1 MATSILLRY
10 ARSALR
16 STDLATRCL
25 PAVTG
30 ATGMTSIPL
39 ISQRSWNIARLFS
52 SRPPNTVTTLE
63 RKEYD
68 KVFEVT
74 DDIANSEAK
83 LHALFLKWLSH
94 NERHFDIE
102 DNVAFKKRFEI
113 FKEEARYVNEWNKG
127 GHSSTCG
134 LNAFS
139 DLTRQ
144 EFASGEINSKKA
156 GFHRTRGRSLG
167 RKANQAITNG
177 PFSYFNLRCC
187 SMGSN
192 SRLSMPKTIPPVC
205 IKAILAEESKTMLS
219 LLSNGSSFRSLNLY
233 LTLLLES
240 PFHNSHFF
248 PTYSLKCSSLRFL
261 MEMDEKVNFL
271 GIKKRVDYD
280 GGGVERIQVGE

>member
-25 PAVTG
+25 HAITG
-30 ATGMTSIPL
+30 ATGMTAIPL
-39 ISQRSWNIARLFS
+39 ISQRSGNMARLFS

-63 RKEYD
+63 PEEYD

-94 NERHFDIE
+94 NESHFDIE
-102 DNVAFKKRFEI
+102 DKD
-113 FKEEARYVNEWNKG
+113 EARYVNEWNKG

-134 LNAFS
+134 RNAFS
-139 DLTRQ
+139 DLTCQ

-167 RKANQAITNG
+167 SKANQIITNG
-177 PFSYFNLRCC
+177 PF
-187 SMGSN
+187 
-192 SRLSMPKTIPPVC
+192 RLI
-205 IKAILAEESKTMLS
+205 
-219 LLSNGSSFRSLNLY
+219 Y
-233 LTLLLES
+233 
-240 PFHNSHFF
+240 
-248 PTYSLKCSSLRFL
+248 
-261 MEMDEKVNFL
+261 
-271 GIKKRVDYD
+271 
-280 GGGVERIQVGE
+280 